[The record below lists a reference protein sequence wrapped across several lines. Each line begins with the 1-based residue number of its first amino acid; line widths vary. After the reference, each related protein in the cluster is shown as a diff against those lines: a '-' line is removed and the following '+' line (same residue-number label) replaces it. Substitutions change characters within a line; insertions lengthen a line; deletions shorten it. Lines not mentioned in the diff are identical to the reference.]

1 MMTETNLGL
10 ESSSTNLRLI
20 SIDSVS
26 TPLPVIQPTDV
37 KIQELMNK
45 HFHDSTAF
53 CFLYSDNEVRVA
65 QWKSSTFVFPE
76 GGDLNAQYIQR
87 FRCFNPTQE
96 LLLWRGSSGF
106 SGRLRKDGE
115 GTPSSYAVEA
125 CQVLWG
131 TPEGENSKG
140 YTVLQET
147 RGPHLAIPGSF
158 GSLIK
163 PEAPLMLKTRNYVD
177 IIGETGQATYGDCR
191 FVDLVVNG
199 KSIAFPDSEKG
210 ERSLP

>member
-1 MMTETNLGL
+1 MTETNLGL

-65 QWKSSTFVFPE
+65 QWKSSQFVFPE

-115 GTPSSYAVEA
+115 GTPSYAVEA
-125 CQVLWG
+125 YQVLWG
-131 TPEGENSKG
+131 TPEGDNSKG

-147 RGPHLAIPGSF
+147 RGPRLAIPGSF
-158 GSLIK
+158 GSSVNPK
-163 PEAPLMLKTRNYVD
+163 TPLMLKTRNYVD

>member
-1 MMTETNLGL
+1 MTETDREL

-26 TPLPVIQPTDV
+26 TPLPVIQPTDLE
-37 KIQELMNK
+37 IQGLMNK
-45 HFHDSTAF
+45 HFLDSTAF

-65 QWKSSTFVFPE
+65 QWKSSKFVFPE
-76 GGDLNAQYIQR
+76 GGALDAGYIQR

-115 GTPSSYAVEA
+115 GTPSYAVEA

-131 TPEGENSKG
+131 TPERENPEG
-140 YTVLQET
+140 YTVLRET
-147 RGPHLAIPGSF
+147 RGPRLTIPF
-158 GSLIK
+158 GSLRQ
-163 PEAPLMLKTRNYVD
+163 PETPLMLKTRNYVD

-199 KSIAFPDSEKG
+199 QSIEWPDLKSGK
-210 ERSLP
+210 RSLP

>member
-1 MMTETNLGL
+1 MTETDREL

-26 TPLPVIQPTDV
+26 TPLPVIQPTDLE
-37 KIQELMNK
+37 IQGLMNK
-45 HFHDSTAF
+45 HFLDSTAF

-65 QWKSSTFVFPE
+65 QWKSSQFVFPE

-115 GTPSSYAVEA
+115 GTPSYAVEA

-131 TPEGENSKG
+131 TPERENPEG
-140 YTVLQET
+140 YTVLRET
-147 RGPHLAIPGSF
+147 RGPRLTIPF
-158 GSLIK
+158 GSLRQ
-163 PEAPLMLKTRNYVD
+163 PETPLMLKTRNYVD

-199 KSIAFPDSEKG
+199 QSIEWPDLKSGK
-210 ERSLP
+210 RSLP

>member
-1 MMTETNLGL
+1 MLTETNRKGEL
-10 ESSSTNLRLI
+10 ESSSTKLRLI
-20 SIDSVS
+20 PIKSVS
-26 TPLPVIQPTDV
+26 TPFPVIQPKD
-37 KIQELMNK
+37 ILNLIRD
-45 HFHDSTAF
+45 HFKDSTAF

-115 GTPSSYAVEA
+115 GTLSYAVEA

-131 TPEGENSKG
+131 TPERENSEG
-140 YTVLQET
+140 YTVLRET
-147 RGPHLAIPGSF
+147 RGPRLAIPGSF
-158 GSLIK
+158 GSSVNPK
-163 PEAPLMLKTRNYVD
+163 TPLMLKTRNYVD

>member
-20 SIDSVS
+20 SINSKS
-26 TPLPVIQPTDV
+26 TPLPVIQPTDES
-37 KIQELMNK
+37 ILNLIRD
-45 HFHDSTAF
+45 HFKDSTAF

-65 QWKSSTFVFPE
+65 QWKSSQFVFPE
-76 GGDLNAQYIQR
+76 GGALNAGYIQR

-115 GTPSSYAVEA
+115 GTPSYAVEA

-131 TPEGENSKG
+131 TPERENSKG
-140 YTVLQET
+140 YTVLRET
-147 RGPHLAIPGSF
+147 RGPRLAIPGSF
-158 GSLIK
+158 GSSVNPK
-163 PEAPLMLKTRNYVD
+163 TPLMLKTRNYVD

-199 KSIAFPDSEKG
+199 KSIEWPDLKSGK
-210 ERSLP
+210 RSLP

>member
-1 MMTETNLGL
+1 MMTETDREL

-26 TPLPVIQPTDV
+26 TPLPVIQPTDLE
-37 KIQELMNK
+37 IQGLMNK
-45 HFHDSTAF
+45 HFLDSTAF

-65 QWKSSTFVFPE
+65 QWKSSQFVFPE

-115 GTPSSYAVEA
+115 GTPSYAVEA

-131 TPEGENSKG
+131 TPERENPEG
-140 YTVLQET
+140 YTVLRET
-147 RGPHLAIPGSF
+147 RGPRLTIPF
-158 GSLIK
+158 GSLRQ
-163 PEAPLMLKTRNYVD
+163 PETPLMLKTRNYVD

-199 KSIAFPDSEKG
+199 QSIEWPDLKSGK
-210 ERSLP
+210 RSLP

>member
-1 MMTETNLGL
+1 MLTETNRKGEL
-10 ESSSTNLRLI
+10 ESSSTKLRLI
-20 SIDSVS
+20 PIKSVS
-26 TPLPVIQPTDV
+26 TPFPVIQPKD
-37 KIQELMNK
+37 ILNLIRD
-45 HFHDSTAF
+45 HFKDSTAF

-115 GTPSSYAVEA
+115 GTLSYAVEA

-131 TPEGENSKG
+131 TPERENPEG
-140 YTVLQET
+140 YTVLRET
-147 RGPHLAIPGSF
+147 RGPRLTIPGSF
-158 GSLIK
+158 GSSVK

>member
-1 MMTETNLGL
+1 MLTETNRKGEL
-10 ESSSTNLRLI
+10 ESSSTKLRLI
-20 SIDSVS
+20 PIKSVS
-26 TPLPVIQPTDV
+26 TPFPVIQPKD
-37 KIQELMNK
+37 ILNLIRD
-45 HFHDSTAF
+45 HFKDSTAF

-115 GTPSSYAVEA
+115 GTLSYAVEA

-131 TPEGENSKG
+131 TPERENSKG
-140 YTVLQET
+140 YTVLRET
-147 RGPHLAIPGSF
+147 RGPRLAIPGSF
-158 GSLIK
+158 GSSVNPK
-163 PEAPLMLKTRNYVD
+163 TPLMLKTRNYVD

-199 KSIAFPDSEKG
+199 KSIAFPDLKSGK
-210 ERSLP
+210 RSLP